1 MHDEND
7 SEVLEV
13 HLGTQSPYWRLG
25 FDSNALELCAVR
37 GLTNIGIALDAAQAA
52 TIRSLTGVTSSFE
65 LEIALF
71 GHPLRLH
78 MVGKKVDATTWAG
91 TASAYS
97 DTRSV
102 ARDLAHGLAFAE
114 QVVSEVNSLVVV
126 LNRHGILQRF
136 NRLAEEV
143 LGKREEDVIGRSAFE
158 LFMTEEQGRKSST
171 NITGFFENDKPFAV
185 ERYIN
190 TVNGPRLY
198 QFRNKFVQSGS
209 GLDERFLICSGVD
222 ITEERNAQQR
232 LTELANT
239 DVLTGLPNRH
249 AVTEMIRAALAGGP
263 DETPRQV
270 GILFLDLDNF
280 KHVNDHYGH
289 VTGDRLLT
297 QVSAIVRNCLPECAT
312 LARLGGD
319 EFLVLFEHATLDMLE
334 DTAKTIID
342 RFETSVRL
350 DVMEVYTSCSIG
362 ITLHPQHGD
371 TMETLIRNADT
382 AMYVAKEAGKRTYR
396 VFTQEMNQ
404 KVAKAM
410 WLDTNLR
417 KALEEK
423 QFVLHYQPLV
433 DIATGDIQSVE
444 ALIRWQSP
452 ERGLVGPVEF
462 IRHAEEFGLIGSLGR
477 WVMEAAAKQAVQWQA
492 KGLNMRISINVS
504 ARQLADPNVAN
515 HFGEICDSVGLKP
528 GLLDVE
534 LTESCFIEDEGRVR
548 SLMEQF
554 RKLGARI
561 YLDDFGTGYSSLAQL
576 ARLPFD
582 VIKLDRSF
590 VTSVDSDT
598 NAQALVSSVFTLAKA
613 LGFSV
618 VAEGVETDA
627 QAAFLRQAGIDR
639 AQGYL
644 YAKPMPAHDL
654 EAWINDK
661 RKLRL
666 IA

>member
-1 MHDEND
+1 
-7 SEVLEV
+7 
-13 HLGTQSPYWRLG
+13 
-25 FDSNALELCAVR
+25 
-37 GLTNIGIALDAAQAA
+37 
-52 TIRSLTGVTSSFE
+52 
-65 LEIALF
+65 
-71 GHPLRLH
+71 
-78 MVGKKVDATTWAG
+78 
-91 TASAYS
+91 
-97 DTRSV
+97 
-102 ARDLAHGLAFAE
+102 
-114 QVVSEVNSLVVV
+114 
-126 LNRHGILQRF
+126 
-136 NRLAEEV
+136 
-143 LGKREEDVIGRSAFE
+143 
-158 LFMTEEQGRKSST
+158 
-171 NITGFFENDKPFAV
+171 
-185 ERYIN
+185 
-190 TVNGPRLY
+190 
-198 QFRNKFVQSGS
+198 
-209 GLDERFLICSGVD
+209 
-222 ITEERNAQQR
+222 
-232 LTELANT
+232 
-239 DVLTGLPNRH
+239 
-249 AVTEMIRAALAGGP
+249 
-263 DETPRQV
+263 
-270 GILFLDLDNF
+270 
-280 KHVNDHYGH
+280 
-289 VTGDRLLT
+289 
-297 QVSAIVRNCLPECAT
+297 
-312 LARLGGD
+312 
-319 EFLVLFEHATLDMLE
+319 
-334 DTAKTIID
+334 
-342 RFETSVRL
+342 
-350 DVMEVYTSCSIG
+350 
-362 ITLHPQHGD
+362 
-371 TMETLIRNADT
+371 METLIRNADT

-492 KGLNMRISINVS
+492 KGLNMRVSINVS
-504 ARQLADPNVAN
+504 ARQLSDLNVAN

-534 LTESCFIEDEGRVR
+534 LTESCFIEDEDRVL

-627 QAAFLRQAGIDR
+627 QAAFLRQAGIER

-654 EAWINDK
+654 EAWIIEK